1 MKEKLRN
8 DLWEY
13 DDIIEAL
20 ALLKKEEEK
29 LVELFIISLFL
40 NRAYLFQNKRENDC
54 TYFA

>member
-8 DLWEY
+8 DLCEY

-40 NRAYLFQNKRENDC
+40 NRAYLFQNK
-54 TYFA
+54 